1 MTDASLAETRDSYDL
16 ANLLHEAGFE
26 LWTTAVRQ
34 PEGLEVTPQGYILAR
49 KPQP

>member
-1 MTDASLAETRDSYDL
+1 VDWYRQRPDEL

-26 LWTTAVRQ
+26 LWTTAIRQ
-34 PEGLEVTPQGYILAR
+34 PEGSESVAQGYILAR